1 MPANPLLT
9 LNDGGPG
16 MDILVLVGNRIRQLR
31 KEARLTQ
38 SDLADKAGLSTNFIA
53 LLEKGKRSASI
64 DTLFRIAQVLRIDMR
79 TMFDFPE
86 NKTKSQLIGERLQ
99 KLLNRRSVEEIELIE
114 AIAGLILQRKPSKR
128 R

>member
-1 MPANPLLT
+1 
-9 LNDGGPG
+9 

-31 KEARLTQ
+31 KDVKLTQ

-64 DTLFRIAQVLRIDMR
+64 DTLFRIAQVLKVDMR

-86 NKTKSQLIGERLQ
+86 NKTKAKLASDEVV
-99 KLLNRRSVEEIELIE
+99 KLLNRRSIEEIELIK
-114 AIAGLILQRKPSKR
+114 AIAGLILQRKPSSR

>member
-1 MPANPLLT
+1 
-9 LNDGGPG
+9 

-64 DTLFRIAQVLRIDMR
+64 DTLFRIAQVLKVDMK

-86 NKTKSQLIGERLQ
+86 NKSKAQLVSERLQ
-99 KLLNRRSVEEIELIE
+99 KLLNRRSIEENELIE
-114 AIAGLILQRKPSKR
+114 AIASLILQRKPSKR